1 MLVYWLMFAFFAV
14 GAMTEQ
20 PGGARRQ
27 RRNLLLRFGGILI
40 AALIGFRFQVGA
52 DWRPYE
58 YIFAYSEN
66 SSFADMP
73 SIADPGYFAVN
84 LFVHW
89 VGADL
94 WLVNLICGAIFA
106 WGLIRFAELQERPWL
121 AVTVAIPYLVIV
133 VAMGYSRQAVAI
145 GLVMAGLAS
154 YLKHGSV
161 LRFAGYVLVAASF
174 HKTAVVALPL
184 VAIANE
190 RGRVVNVLVTI
201 AFTYLLY
208 TYFLSAQVS
217 RFVTNYIDTRY
228 AAEGAGIRVAMSVIP
243 ALLFFARS
251 RRLGFSERERKVWRN
266 LAVAALAFLVLLF
279 VLPSSAVVDRFALY
293 AIPLQLVVLSR
304 PRAFF
309 ASEGLG
315 TAVVIAYAAAVQ
327 FTWLAYANHA
337 RFWVPYQFWPFG
349 GGG

>member
-1 MLVYWLMFAFFAV
+1 MFAYFAV
-14 GAMTEQ
+14 GALTEQ
-20 PGGARRQ
+20 PGVRKRGSD
-27 RRNLLLRFGGILI
+27 LLLRFGGIAI
-40 AALIGFRFQVGA
+40 AALIGLRFEVGA

-58 YIFAYSEN
+58 DIFAHAAN

-73 SIADPGYFAVN
+73 SIADPGYFSVN
-84 LFVHW
+84 LLVHW
-89 VGADL
+89 LGVDL

-121 AVTVAIPYLVIV
+121 TVTVAIPYLVIV

-154 YLKHGSV
+154 YLKTGSV
-161 LRFAGYVLVAASF
+161 LRFAGYVVVAASF
-174 HKTAVVALPL
+174 HKTGVVALPL
-184 VAIANE
+184 VAVANE
-190 RGRVVNVLVTI
+190 RGRFVNVLITV
-201 AFTYLLY
+201 AVTYLLY

-228 AAEGAGIRVAMSVIP
+228 AAEGAGIRVAMSVVP

-251 RRLGFSERERKVWRN
+251 RQLGFSERERKVWRN
-266 LAVAALAFLVLLF
+266 LSAAALAFLVLLF
-279 VLPSSAVVDRFALY
+279 ALPSSAVVDRLALY

-309 ASEGLG
+309 ASAGLG
-315 TAVVIAYAAAVQ
+315 TAAIVAYAAAVQ
-327 FTWLAYANHA
+327 FTWLTYAHHA
-337 RFWVPYQFWPFG
+337 RFWVPYHFWPFG

>member
-1 MLVYWLMFAFFAV
+1 MLVYWLMFAYFAV

-20 PGGARRQ
+20 PGGARRHH
-27 RRNLLLRFGGILI
+27 LLLRFGGIAI
-40 AALIGFRFQVGA
+40 AALIGFRFEVGA
-52 DWRPYE
+52 DWQPYE
-58 YIFAYSEN
+58 YIFAHSEN

-84 LFVHW
+84 LLVHW
-89 VGADL
+89 LGVDL

-154 YLKHGSV
+154 YLKTGSV
-161 LRFAGYVLVAASF
+161 LRFAGYVLFAASF
-174 HKTAVVALPL
+174 HKTGVVALPL
-184 VAIANE
+184 IAVANE
-190 RGRVVNVLVTI
+190 RGRVVNVIITV
-201 AFTYLLY
+201 AVTYLLY
-208 TYFLSAQVS
+208 TYFLSAQVG

-228 AAEGAGIRVAMSVIP
+228 AAEGAGIRVAMSVVP

-251 RRLGFSERERKVWRN
+251 RQLGFAERERKVWRN
-266 LAVAALAFLVLLF
+266 LSIAALGFLVLLF
-279 VLPSSAVVDRFALY
+279 ALPSSAVVDRFALY

-315 TAVVIAYAAAVQ
+315 TATVVAYAAAAQ
-327 FTWLAYANHA
+327 FTWLTYAHHA
-337 RFWVPYQFWPFG
+337 RFWVPYHFWPFG

>member
-1 MLVYWLMFAFFAV
+1 MLVYWLMFAYFAL

-20 PGGARRQ
+20 AGVRGRRSD
-27 RRNLLLRFGGILI
+27 LLLRFGGLMI

-58 YIFAYSEN
+58 YIFAHSEN
-66 SSFADMP
+66 STFADMP
-73 SIADPGYFAVN
+73 SIADPGYFAIN
-84 LFVHW
+84 LLVHW
-89 VGADL
+89 LGADL
-94 WLVNLICGAIFA
+94 WMVNLICGAIFA

-174 HKTAVVALPL
+174 HKTGVVALPL
-184 VAIANE
+184 IAIANE
-190 RGRVVNVLVTI
+190 RGRVVNFLITVAV
-201 AFTYLLY
+201 TYLLY
-208 TYFLSAQVS
+208 NYFLSAQVS

-251 RRLGFSERERKVWRN
+251 SRLGFSERERRVWRN
-266 LAVAALAFLVLLF
+266 IAVAAMAFLVLLF

-293 AIPLQLVVLSR
+293 TIPLQLAVLSR

-315 TAVVIAYAAAVQ
+315 TAAVIAYAAAVQ
-327 FTWLAYANHA
+327 FTWLTYAHHA
-337 RFWVPYQFWPFG
+337 RFWVPYHFWPFG